1 MHRLAPLALLT
12 LAAPAL
18 AGTQADAWPP
28 RLALADGTEATLTG
42 NFAWDIN
49 RFDADGT
56 ALDND

>member
-42 NFAWDIN
+42 NFA
-49 RFDADGT
+49 
-56 ALDND
+56 